1 MKKTLLILAG
11 LSVLL
16 VAALAGAVYYLLN
29 CIEVEQNRNRTA
41 AARAARH
48 APKAVD
54 AENVEPLNQSEN
66 ENQEVA

>member
-11 LSVLL
+11 LAVLL

-29 CIEVEQNRNRTA
+29 SVEIEQNRSKTA
-41 AARAARH
+41 AARAVRH
-48 APKAVD
+48 AKPT
-54 AENVEPLNQSEN
+54 ENVEPVTEVQN

>member
-11 LSVLL
+11 LAVLL

-29 CIEVEQNRNRTA
+29 SVEVEQNRSKTA
-41 AARAARH
+41 AARAVRH
-48 APKAVD
+48 AKPPVE
-54 AENVEPLNQSEN
+54 AETIETVNEAQN

>member
-1 MKKTLLILAG
+1 MKKTFLILAG
-11 LSVLL
+11 LAVLL

-29 CIEVEQNRNRTA
+29 SVEVEQNRNRTA

-48 APKAVD
+48 AKPVD
-54 AENVEPLNQSEN
+54 AEILETDNVSKN